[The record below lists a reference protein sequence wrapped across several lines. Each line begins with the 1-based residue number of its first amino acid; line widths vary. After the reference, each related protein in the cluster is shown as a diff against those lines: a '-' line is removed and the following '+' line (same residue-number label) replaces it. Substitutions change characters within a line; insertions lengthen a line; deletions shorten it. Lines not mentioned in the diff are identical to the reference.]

1 MARPG
6 RKSRAEL
13 EIVSSVSPIAPAS
26 LRIAPRDEAPESV
39 AQIIRDL
46 IANVAPDHFRKTD
59 WPLLESY
66 ARAILL
72 EQRAHASLDAEGPV
86 CPKTGRTNPWLAV
99 AEKTG
104 RQIIACSMRLP
115 LSPQSRLEPRS
126 AGKQV

>member
-1 MARPG
+1 MSRPG

-72 EQRAHASLDAEGPV
+72 EQRAHASLRSSV
-86 CPKTGRTNPWLAV
+86 NKR
-99 AEKTG
+99 
-104 RQIIACSMRLP
+104 R
-115 LSPQSRLEPRS
+115 PRS
-126 AGKQV
+126 TSPERVIANA